1 MVRCFN
7 YQQASDYLYNL
18 DTLKTKILS
27 EKNENTHSLISKHLL
42 FHQFGSYKFALY

>member
-27 EKNENTHSLISKHLL
+27 EKTKIPTL
-42 FHQFGSYKFALY
+42 